1 MLIRLISHMK
11 WMKQGSK
18 YFYWATKLTLLVHIR
33 ILDSTKKFVAYN
45 DQKKIKIDV
54 KLIWQLYG
62 FLNSICLQAI
72 NELMHVVIMHAPRDP
87 KHILD

>member
-1 MLIRLISHMK
+1 MK

-72 NELMHVVIMHAPRDP
+72 DACSHYARSTRSKAYTWLAMINQSVA
-87 KHILD
+87 

>member
-1 MLIRLISHMK
+1 MK

-72 NELMHVVIMHAPRDP
+72 NTCNHYARSTRSKAYTWLAMINQSVT
-87 KHILD
+87 